1 MLRAKSR
8 SRSPEAPWGWR
19 GARGDRSEVGG
30 RPELLHVRACPA
42 GWKGDRKQ
50 MGLGVRFPSA
60 LKKGLKLDG
69 PKPGREWERGR
80 GHGGVAEPQET
91 NG

>member
-1 MLRAKSR
+1 
-8 SRSPEAPWGWR
+8 
-19 GARGDRSEVGG
+19 
-30 RPELLHVRACPA
+30 
-42 GWKGDRKQ
+42 

-69 PKPGREWERGR
+69 PKPGREWERRR